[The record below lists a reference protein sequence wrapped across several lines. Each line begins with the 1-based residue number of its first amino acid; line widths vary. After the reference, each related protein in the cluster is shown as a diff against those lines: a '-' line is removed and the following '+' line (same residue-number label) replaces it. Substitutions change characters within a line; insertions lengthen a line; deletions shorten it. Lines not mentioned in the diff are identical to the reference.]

1 MTFFLAAVGAA
12 FQDAQANAFVA
23 TVKSAHRWLGVI
35 HASYGAGCVVGPL
48 VAAAIA
54 STRPEQWPLF
64 YGFAIGI
71 AGLNMVLV
79 TLAFWEDATFGKKD
93 VDESGEESGE
103 EVGGSFGKAWAEM
116 RETAAQKEVWLLS
129 LFYFFYLGMG
139 ITLGGMVYG
148 FYFRRTWLCFR
159 IAANFVKRLA
169 G

>member
-35 HASYGAGCVVGPL
+35 HASYGAGCVIGPL

-79 TLAFWEDATFGKKD
+79 TLAFWEDATFVKKS

-103 EVGGSFGKAWAEM
+103 EVGG
-116 RETAAQKEVWLLS
+116 V
-129 LFYFFYLGMG
+129 
-139 ITLGGMVYG
+139 
-148 FYFRRTWLCFR
+148 
-159 IAANFVKRLA
+159 LA
-169 G
+169 GPGWRCGRQLPRRRFGS